1 MGPVRLEPVDSYFA
15 STRSTTFL
23 SMSTPNVREM
33 IRAIRGHPNRGL
45 RDLSSTM
52 ARMRASLGPFGPGF
66 FGVPAEEKRR
76 AVLAAHRRVME
87 SQQRGRAHA
96 DGNLPNPSRTQKQ

>member
-1 MGPVRLEPVDSYFA
+1 MNDSQDGPCPPGAGRYYIA
-15 STRSTTFL
+15 STRCTTFL

-66 FGVPAEEKRR
+66 FGVPAEETRR
-76 AVLAAHRRVME
+76 RYLRRT
-87 SQQRGRAHA
+87 RA
-96 DGNLPNPSRTQKQ
+96 